1 MIPYVLHVAVLISV
15 CLLFYKIF
23 LQRETFYRLN
33 RLILLFCMVLA
44 FAIPLITIPQA
55 WTLRNTLEPV
65 TMKAPEQG
73 QQIDYAKVNL
83 PVVQQPAQPAQ
94 PVQSVQKDIAAKPQP
109 AAPKQTAVKSEEPS
123 SFNWSD
129 FLPTAIKWLFYLY
142 WAGVAVFGLNLLIQ
156 VIALLYRSY
165 SNPVIRD
172 GKFRIIE
179 VSGDKAPCSFG
190 NNIFINPEK
199 YDWDTYNQILLHEK
213 VHIEQGHSLD
223 IILAELVIVFQWF
236 NPFAWLY
243 RGELENNL
251 EFLTDEAVL
260 DRNVEK
266 ESYQMSLLKVSAPH
280 LALSVTTNYNQSLL
294 KKRIV
299 MMNAKKSNIHTMWK
313 YFILL
318 PLMAGLACALNQTV
332 AYSQSAKAK
341 TIAKDKAPMHHK
353 MHMATEGTWFATIKG
368 EKVRMEFRSD
378 DDDHNWSNNDSF
390 LLTEFSSIPKD
401 TKAEFTVKRDAGT
414 VLFNGKFDGD
424 QGYGHYK
431 FTADKSFVEYLK
443 NEGIRDMDDTDNDEF
458 AFFLINI
465 SKSYVG
471 MLKTN
476 GYGNISKNELI
487 SMAALKVDEPFI
499 KFWKEE
505 GYAHL
510 DANELVSA
518 KALGLNKAYVHEI
531 HEAGYKDLDFNQ
543 LISFKAQ
550 GIDAKYIAAFKKTK
564 LNLGDNKDSK
574 AEPDIPRAEDISSF
588 KAMHIDSGYIQQ
600 LKNAGYDHVPF
611 NELTSM
617 KAVGVTPEYVKKLAD
632 IGYKNIPANELVS
645 MKSVGVNPD
654 YVKSLA
660 DIGYKNIP
668 ANELVSLKSVGVNPD
683 YVKGMVD
690 IGYKSI
696 PANELVSLKSVGVT
710 PDYVKSLQEIGYKDL
725 SANDLSSAK
734 ALGITATYIKSF
746 EGMGFKNPT
755 INQLSSA
762 KSLGI
767 NAAFIKSFADIGYTN
782 LSFNEL
788 ESAKALGING
798 EYIKS
803 FEDAGYRKLSMNQL
817 SSLKAM
823 HVTPDFIKGF
833 KDIGFPDITPNEA
846 TSLKATGVTPEYVKE
861 MKAKGFVSKDVSKYI
876 QLKNAFN

>member
-1 MIPYVLHVAVLISV
+1 MIPYVLHVALLISV

-33 RLILLFCMVLA
+33 RVILLFCMCLS

-55 WTLRNTLEPV
+55 WTLRNVPEPV
-65 TMKAPEQG
+65 AVNLQEQG
-73 QQIDYAKVNL
+73 QQIDYTKVQL
-83 PVVQQPAQPAQ
+83 PVVQP
-94 PVQSVQKDIAAKPQP
+94 VQKDIVAKPQQP
-109 AAPKQTAVKSEEPS
+109 AAHTQAPAKPEETS
-123 SFNWSD
+123 AFSWSN

-142 WAGVAVFGLNLLIQ
+142 WAGVAAFGLNLLIQ

-172 GKFRIIE
+172 GKLRIIE

-213 VHIEQGHSLD
+213 VHIQQGHSLD
-223 IILAELVIVFQWF
+223 ILLAELVIVFQWF
-236 NPFAWLY
+236 NPFAWWY

-260 DRNVEK
+260 DYNVEK

-332 AYSQSAKAK
+332 AYSQSVKAKAG
-341 TIAKDKAPMHHK
+341 AKAKAPMHHQ

-368 EKVRMEFRSD
+368 DKIRMEFRSD
-378 DDDHNWSNNDSF
+378 DDDRNWSSNDNF
-390 LLTEFSSIPKD
+390 LVSEFSSLPKD
-401 TKAEFTVKRDAGT
+401 TKADFTVKRDAGS

-443 NEGIRDMDDTDNDEF
+443 NEGISDMDNSDNDEF
-458 AFFLINI
+458 AFFIINI
-465 SKSYVG
+465 SKPYVA
-471 MLKTN
+471 MLKAN

-487 SMAALKVDEPFI
+487 SMAALKVNEPFI
-499 KFWKEE
+499 KFWKQE
-505 GYAHL
+505 GYTHL
-510 DANELVSA
+510 SSNELVSA
-518 KALGLNKAYVHEI
+518 KALGVTKEYVHEI
-531 HEAGYKDLDFNQ
+531 REAGYKDLDFNQ

-564 LNLGDNKDSK
+564 LELGDNKGSK
-574 AEPDIPRAEDISSF
+574 TENDMPRAEDISSF
-588 KAMHIDSGYIQQ
+588 KAMHIDSNYIQQ
-600 LKNAGYDHVPF
+600 LRNAGYDKVPF

-617 KAVGVTPEYVKKLAD
+617 KAVGVTPDYIKKLAD

-645 MKSVGVNPD
+645 MKSVGVNTD
-654 YVKSLA
+654 YVKSLV

-668 ANELVSLKSVGVNPD
+668 ANELVSMKSVGVSPD
-683 YVKGMVD
+683 YVKGLVD
-690 IGYKSI
+690 IGYKDI
-696 PANELVSLKSVGVT
+696 PANELVSMKSVGVS
-710 PDYVKSLQEIGYKDL
+710 PDYVKSLVDIGYKNL
-725 SANDLSSAK
+725 SPNDLTSAK
-734 ALGITATYIKSF
+734 ALGITAIYVKGF
-746 EGMGFKNPT
+746 EAMGFKNPS
-755 INQLSSA
+755 INELSSA

-767 NAAFIKSFADIGYTN
+767 NAAYIKSFADIGYTN
-782 LSFNEL
+782 LSFHEL

-803 FEDAGYRKLSMNQL
+803 FEDAGYKKLSINQL

-833 KDIGFPDITPNEA
+833 KDIGFPDISVNQA

-861 MKAKGFVSKDVSKYI
+861 MKEKGFVSKDLNKYV

>member
-1 MIPYVLHVAVLISV
+1 MIPYVLHAALLISI

-23 LQRETFYRLN
+23 LQQETFYRLN
-33 RLILLFCMVLA
+33 RVVLLICMGLSFV
-44 FAIPLITIPQA
+44 IPLITIPQA
-55 WTLRNTLEPV
+55 WTLRST
-65 TMKAPEQG
+65 PEQVVINTSAP
-73 QQIDYAKVNL
+73 QQIDYTKVKL
-83 PVVQQPAQPAQ
+83 PVIRP
-94 PVQSVQKDIAAKPQP
+94 VQKDVVAKQGP
-109 AAPKQTAVKSEEPS
+109 AQQAQSTPLAPKAQNPPATT
-123 SFNWSD
+123 WRD
-129 FLPTAIKWLFYLY
+129 FVPTAIKWMFYMY
-142 WAGVAVFGLNLLIQ
+142 WIGVAIFGLNLLLQ
-156 VIALLYRSY
+156 VVVLFYRAY

-179 VSGDKAPCSFG
+179 VKGDKAPCSFG

-213 VHIEQGHSLD
+213 VHIQQGHSLD
-223 IILAELVIVFQWF
+223 ILLAELVIVFQWF

-332 AYSQSAKAK
+332 AYSQTLKTKA
-341 TIAKDKAPMHHK
+341 TVKANVNIRHERRLG
-353 MHMATEGTWFATIKG
+353 TEGTWFATIKG

-378 DDDHNWSNNDSF
+378 EDDHNWSNNDNF
-390 LLTEFSSIPKD
+390 LVSEFSSLPKD
-401 TKAEFTVKRDAGT
+401 TKADFTVKRDAGT

-431 FTADKSFVEYLK
+431 FTADKSFDEYLR
-443 NEGIRDMDDTDNDEF
+443 NEGIGDMNNADEDDF
-458 AFFLINI
+458 AFFIINI
-465 SKSYVG
+465 TKPYIA
-471 MLKTN
+471 MLKAN
-476 GYGNISKNELI
+476 GYGHIDKNELI

-499 KFWKEE
+499 KFWKQE
-505 GYAHL
+505 GYEHL
-510 DANELVSA
+510 SANELVSA
-518 KALGLNKAYVHEI
+518 KALGVTKEYVHEI
-531 HEAGYKDLDFNQ
+531 REAGYKDIDFNQ

-550 GIDAKYIAAFKKTK
+550 GIDAKYIAGLKKAK
-564 LNLGDNKDSK
+564 LNLSDTKDDK
-574 AEPDIPRAEDISSF
+574 AGNNLPRAEDISSF
-588 KAMHIDSGYIQQ
+588 KAMHIDSNYLQQ

-617 KAVGVTPEYVKKLAD
+617 KAVGVTPDYIKKLAD
-632 IGYKNIPANELVS
+632 AGYKNIPPNELVS

-654 YVKSLA
+654 YVKELA
-660 DIGYKNIP
+660 DIGYKNIS
-668 ANELVSLKSVGVNPD
+668 ANEMVSLKSLGVSPE
-683 YVKGMVD
+683 YVRSLQSV
-690 IGYKSI
+690 GYKNLS
-696 PANELVSLKSVGVT
+696 PNE
-710 PDYVKSLQEIGYKDL
+710 
-725 SANDLSSAK
+725 LSSAK
-734 ALGITATYIKSF
+734 ALGITAEYAKNF
-746 EGMGFKNPT
+746 EAMGFKNPSM
-755 INQLSSA
+755 NELSSA

-798 EYIKS
+798 AYIKS
-803 FEDAGYRKLSMNQL
+803 FEDAGYKKLSINEL

-833 KDIGFPDITPNEA
+833 KDAGFPDVTPNEA
-846 TSLKATGVTPEYVKE
+846 TSLKATGITPEYIKE
-861 MKAKGFVSKDVSKYI
+861 MKAKGFVSKDINKYI